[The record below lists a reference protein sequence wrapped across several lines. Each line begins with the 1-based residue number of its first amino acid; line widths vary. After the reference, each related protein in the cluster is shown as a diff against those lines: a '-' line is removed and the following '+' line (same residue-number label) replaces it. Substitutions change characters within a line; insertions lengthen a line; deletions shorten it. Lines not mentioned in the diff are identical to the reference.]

1 MHEKK
6 SEFMGQFRIT
16 VEEKSK
22 IRKMLRFYQRDRGM
36 MAREVMEALFYH
48 CDRKDQLVSPSAL
61 SWWPKSKRIENRKKT
76 STPLGPAVYLNRCPV
91 KPNIQIVSGSKPA
104 EPQRPARP

>member
-16 VEEKSK
+16 AEEKSK
-22 IRKMLRFYQRDRGM
+22 IREMLRFYQRDRGM

-48 CDRKDQLVSPSAL
+48 CDRKDQLVSPLRFVVVAKEQKDSE
-61 SWWPKSKRIENRKKT
+61 S
-76 STPLGPAVYLNRCPV
+76 
-91 KPNIQIVSGSKPA
+91 
-104 EPQRPARP
+104 

>member
-48 CDRKDQLVSPSAL
+48 HAHKDQLVF
-61 SWWPKSKRIENRKKT
+61 
-76 STPLGPAVYLNRCPV
+76 PLRFVVVA
-91 KPNIQIVSGSKPA
+91 KEQKD
-104 EPQRPARP
+104 

>member
-16 VEEKSK
+16 AEEKSK
-22 IRKMLRFYQRDRGM
+22 SREMLRFYQRDRGM

-76 STPLGPAVYLNRCPV
+76 STPLGPAVYLNRC
-91 KPNIQIVSGSKPA
+91 
-104 EPQRPARP
+104 AREA

>member
-16 VEEKSK
+16 AEEKSK
-22 IRKMLRFYQRDRGM
+22 IREMLRFYQRDRGM

-48 CDRKDQLVSPSAL
+48 CDHKDQLVF
-61 SWWPKSKRIENRKKT
+61 
-76 STPLGPAVYLNRCPV
+76 PLRFVVVA
-91 KPNIQIVSGSKPA
+91 KEQKD
-104 EPQRPARP
+104 